1 MVLCPLWGGIRVIL
15 HLATEFGE
23 YFEKVANMLQQIGFM
38 LSSLRRFPKLYPHND
53 HLASAMVAVYQKIFE
68 FCAKARKVFFDA
80 RERRIQKICI
90 PMGLQTMT
98 KLIWKPFKI
107 QFGDLQDDLSTC
119 MERIEME
126 VDLAEKEE
134 AYLERQRAQQE
145 RRTQSFRWGK
155 TQAAH
160 SKIEEFI
167 DEQNI
172 VKVNQ
177 WLSPIDVEV
186 NHLAAAKLRHSGTGR
201 WFLESQAFMKWLEH
215 EYRFLWINAIP
226 GAGKTVL
233 MSSAVEYL
241 KENTQNAHVGL
252 AYFYCDYKELQKQIP
267 SKILCTLLC
276 QLAGKNQI
284 IFHRLQTFFQDRHKE
299 NPANSPGFDELRG
312 NFADFVEDSY
322 DSILLVID
330 ALDECTQR
338 DCIARALKTIH
349 DSCPLVKILV
359 SSRQE
364 QEISAVFDHLP
375 NFRITQ
381 KHMAPDIASFV
392 KAEIADRIK
401 SKRLKIRKPELQ
413 QTICDKLISKANGMF
428 QWVKCQIE
436 VLCTLGMDKL
446 ILKALEDL
454 PRDLVGTY
462 TRILQRIEREREQL
476 ESVKRLLQWLV
487 RGTRSMSLEELSEC
501 IGMDLDEDNESMDF
515 DAVITDPKDILHLC
529 GSLVTVSDGG
539 SVSLAH
545 NTVKEFL
552 MSDFASINMAQFYV
566 GGDNVEA
573 VLAKTCLVYLNY
585 GDFITGA
592 VSEEAKFREL
602 LEEYKFLEYA
612 AQSWAIHAHQCKEQ
626 NINDMILKLL
636 CSDSEGRGNLSLWTQ
651 ILTCGK
657 TARHFVIPSR
667 TNPIYYA
674 SFFGLPMSLRALL
687 DGGMAY
693 SAEDLEDD
701 PLKAAITEGHI
712 EVVNILLEQELEIQQ
727 SRLGRYLYIASSKGH
742 HTLVKRLL
750 EKGVAV
756 DSQGGKQ
763 GTALQIAALEG
774 HKEVVQVLLEN
785 KASTKVFNARFG
797 TPLSAAAEK
806 GHQGCFQLL
815 LNAGASIHGRAGWY
829 AYPLNSALVGKNDI
843 IIQILLNKGAN
854 VNLTG
859 GRHVCALMAAC
870 AVSKIEWVERLI
882 DLGAKVNDENDKG
895 ADALHSA
902 CCARRLDVVELLLA
916 NGADVNAKGGKHRNA
931 LNAASSEGSVDIV
944 NCLLEAGADA
954 SAFDDNYGNALQAA
968 VLGGHQLV
976 VKILAPRCEV
986 NSAGGVKGTALVIA
1000 AGLGD
1005 VQMLSLLFEL
1015 GIRAGPT
1022 KDIANAMVAASAKA
1036 HDDAVIALVKKGG
1049 NVDATGTYKLKTWT
1063 SLQVAANKGNVSTV
1077 AQLLA
1082 LGASPALVAGSNGT
1096 ALLAASDTSAHDH
1109 SELHI
1114 IDLLTNAGANVNT
1127 LLEYPCGSGGWDN
1140 ALSAAVG
1147 RNNEDAT
1154 RLLLSKGSNVNL
1166 TNKKVRTPL
1175 QVASQTGNNVILE
1188 LLFQYGA
1195 DPNLELERHQ
1205 GLEGDGIIT
1214 ALQEA
1219 AHNGSEST
1227 IRLLVT
1233 KGARLMLDRS
1243 DSRYKSALHA
1253 ASFAGQLDNVKLLI
1267 ELGSDVNSNGGYYG
1281 TSLQAAS
1288 FQGHTEIMGALLDAG
1303 ANVNASN
1310 QGHHGTALMA
1320 AVDHDNDDN
1329 LPAVQ
1334 LLLERGANP
1343 SLKGSL
1349 NYQFPLQAACWHG
1362 SDEIVNAL
1370 IAAGAEI
1377 NAFGGK
1383 YHSALQAAA
1392 CEGQDEIMAA
1402 LIGAG
1407 AQVDATGGIY
1417 GTAFAAAYRE
1427 GYYVC
1432 TNLLYEHD
1440 ASNRIPAG
1448 VLGSPFGAALNGA
1461 CQTLINFFVKRHDAD
1476 INGYLGRRL
1485 GTPLHHCIRARY
1497 YPGEDSD
1504 GELLVDLLIQN
1515 GADVNGLGPD
1525 GFGGHYGTPLNCAA
1539 AQGSTDIIIKLL
1551 DAGADLRLRGNRREW
1566 TALQLACLFEHE
1578 NVVDLLLEKG
1588 ADINSHGKYGTPLQ
1602 AASYSGKTNLVR
1614 KFLLRGA
1621 RVEECKLGRYGHAL
1635 QAAVIQ
1641 GHEDVAKLL
1650 IKRGADVNVAG
1661 GRFDSVL
1668 QAASMQCSKKFID
1681 FLIRK
1686 GANVNRRGGRY
1697 HTALQAAAAAGRRKI
1712 VLALLQH
1719 GAEVN
1724 YYGGR
1729 YGSAL
1734 QAACVS
1740 GKMKS
1745 VRALIDHGADP
1756 DAKGG
1761 FYGSA
1766 LSAALIKNRTN
1777 IVQYLIHKA
1786 GATASTIDRRP
1797 ANHNQAVYDKADQ
1810 MLSAIREAD
1819 GQGGVSAV
1827 GMESKD
1833 NEDDEQELDVH
1844 SQNDESSSDHDSED
1858 IELENQNTSD
1868 TSASDDPLSDGL
1880 DKTGEIDEEAA
1891 DAMSPLGWLQV
1902 ECGYGGD
1909 LNGPGR

>member
-1 MVLCPLWGGIRVIL
+1 
-15 HLATEFGE
+15 
-23 YFEKVANMLQQIGFM
+23 
-38 LSSLRRFPKLYPHND
+38 
-53 HLASAMVAVYQKIFE
+53 
-68 FCAKARKVFFDA
+68 
-80 RERRIQKICI
+80 
-90 PMGLQTMT
+90 
-98 KLIWKPFKI
+98 
-107 QFGDLQDDLSTC
+107 
-119 MERIEME
+119 ME

-134 AYLERQRAQQE
+134 AHLERQRAERE
-145 RRTQSFRWGK
+145 RRIQSFRWGK

-167 DEQNI
+167 DEQN
-172 VKVNQ
+172 VAKVNQ
-177 WLSPIDVEV
+177 WLSPVDVEV
-186 NHLAAAKLRHSGTGR
+186 NHLAATKLRHSGTGR
-201 WFLESQAFMKWLEH
+201 WFLESEAFLNWLEQDD
-215 EYRFLWINAIP
+215 RFLWVNAIP

-233 MSSAVEYL
+233 MSSAIEYL
-241 KENTQNAHVGL
+241 KENTQSPEAGL

-276 QLAGKNQI
+276 QLGRKNET

-299 NPANSPGFDELRG
+299 NPAYSPGFDELRG
-312 NFADFVEDSY
+312 HFADFVEDSY
-322 DSILLVID
+322 ESILLVID

-338 DCIARALKTIH
+338 DCIARALKTIR
-349 DSCPLVKILV
+349 DSCPLVRILV

-364 QEISAVFDHLP
+364 QEISLVFDDLP

-381 KHMAPDIASFV
+381 THMAPDIASFV
-392 KAEIADRIK
+392 KAEVADRIR
-401 SKRLKIRKPELQ
+401 SKKLKIRKPELQ
-413 QTICDKLISKANGMF
+413 LTICDKLISKANGMF

-476 ESVKRLLQWLV
+476 GSVKRLLQWLV

-501 IGMDLDEDNESMDF
+501 IGMDLDEENESMDF

-539 SVSLAH
+539 RVSLAH

-552 MSDFASINMAQFYV
+552 MSDFTSINMAQFYV

-585 GDFITGA
+585 SDFITGA
-592 VSEEAKFREL
+592 VSEQAKLQEL

-612 AQSWAIHAHQCKEQ
+612 AQSWAVHAHQCKEQ
-626 NINDMILKLL
+626 DINDLVLKLL
-636 CSDSEGRGNLSLWTQ
+636 SSDIEGRGNLLLWMQ
-651 ILTCGK
+651 IFMCGK
-657 TARHFVIPSR
+657 TARRFVIPSHA
-667 TNPIYYA
+667 NPVYYA
-674 SFFGLPMSLRALL
+674 SLFGLPISLRALL
-687 DGGMAY
+687 DNGMLDT
-693 SAEDLEDD
+693 AEDSEDD
-701 PLKAAITEGHI
+701 PLRAAISEGHI
-712 EVVNILLEQELEIQQ
+712 EVVNILLEQEPEIDQ
-727 SRLGRYLYIASSKGH
+727 SRLERYLYLASSKGH
-742 HTLVKRLL
+742 HTLVVRLL

-756 DSQGGKQ
+756 DGHGGKQ

-774 HKEVVQVLLEN
+774 HKEVVQVLLKN
-785 KASTKVFNARFG
+785 KASTKVVNARFG

-815 LNAGASIHGRAGWY
+815 VNAGASINGRGGWY
-829 AYPLNSALVGKNDI
+829 GYPLISAIVGKNDA

-859 GRHVCALMAAC
+859 GRHVCALMAAS
-870 AVSKIEWVERLI
+870 AVSKIEWVKTLI
-882 DLGAKVNDENDKG
+882 DIGAKVNDENDKG

-944 NCLLEAGADA
+944 NCLLAAGVDA
-954 SAFDDNYGNALQAA
+954 SAFDENYGNALQAA
-968 VLGGHQLV
+968 VLGGHQLI
-976 VKILAPRCEV
+976 VKKLALQCEV
-986 NSAGGVKGTALVIA
+986 NSAGGVKGTALIIA
-1000 AGLGD
+1000 ASLGD
-1005 VQMLSLLFEL
+1005 VHMLELLFEL
-1015 GIRAGPT
+1015 GVRTGPT
-1022 KDIANAMVAASAKA
+1022 EDTADALVAASAKA
-1036 HDDAVIALVKKGG
+1036 HDDAVSALVKKGAD
-1049 NVDATGTYKLKTWT
+1049 VDATGTYKLKSCTP
-1063 SLQVAANKGNVSTV
+1063 LQAAANKGNLSTV
-1077 AQLLA
+1077 VQLLA
-1082 LGASPALVAGSNGT
+1082 LGADSALVAGSNGT
-1096 ALLAASDTSAHDH
+1096 ALLAASDRSMHNH
-1109 SELHI
+1109 SELQI
-1114 IDLLTNAGANVNT
+1114 IELLIDAGANVNEV
-1127 LLEYPCGSGGWDN
+1127 LEYPCGSGGWDN

-1154 RLLLSKGSNVNL
+1154 KLLLNKGTNVNL
-1166 TNKKVRTPL
+1166 TNKRLHTCL
-1175 QVASQTGNNVILE
+1175 QVASRIGNTTVLE

-1195 DPNLELERHQ
+1195 DPNLELEPHE
-1205 GLEGDGIIT
+1205 GLDGDGLIT

-1219 AHNGSEST
+1219 ACNGSEST

-1233 KGARLMLDRS
+1233 KGAKLMLDRN
-1243 DSRYKSALHA
+1243 DSRFKSALHA
-1253 ASFAGQLDNVKLLI
+1253 ASFAGQVENVELLI
-1267 ELGSDVNSNGGYYG
+1267 ELGSDVNSHGGYYG

-1288 FQGHTEIMGALLDAG
+1288 FQGHTEVMKVLLDAG
-1303 ANVNASN
+1303 ANVNAFN
-1310 QGHHGTALMA
+1310 KGHHGTALMA

-1329 LPAVQ
+1329 LAAVQ

-1349 NYQFPLQAACWHG
+1349 DYQFPLQAACWHG
-1362 SDEIVNAL
+1362 SDDIVNAL

-1377 NAFGGK
+1377 NAFGGT

-1392 CEGQDEIMAA
+1392 CEGQADIMAA

-1407 AQVDATGGIY
+1407 AQVDATGGMY

-1440 ASNRIPAG
+1440 ASNRIPGG
-1448 VLGSPFGAALNGA
+1448 VLGSPFGAALDGA

-1476 INGYLGRRL
+1476 INGYLGPRL
-1485 GTPLHHCIRARY
+1485 GTPLHHCIKAQY

-1504 GELLVDLLIQN
+1504 AELLVDLLIQN

-1525 GFGGHYGTPLNCAA
+1525 GFGGYFGTPLNCAA
-1539 AQGSTDIIIKLL
+1539 AVGSTNIIIKLL
-1551 DAGADLRLRGNRREW
+1551 NAGADLHLRGNRKEW

-1578 NVVDLLLEKG
+1578 DVADLLLGKG
-1588 ADINSHGKYGTPLQ
+1588 ADVNSRGKYGTPLQ
-1602 AASYSGKTNLVR
+1602 AASYKGKTKLVR

-1621 RVEECKLGRYGHAL
+1621 SVEETKQGRYGHAL
-1635 QAAVIQ
+1635 QSAVIR
-1641 GHEDVAKLL
+1641 GHEEVAKLL
-1650 IKRGADVNVAG
+1650 IKRGADINVQG

-1668 QAASMQCSKKFID
+1668 QAASMRCSKKFIMY
-1681 FLIRK
+1681 LIRK
-1686 GANVNRRGGRY
+1686 GANLNRRGGRY

-1712 VLALLQH
+1712 ILALLQH

-1724 YYGGR
+1724 YCGGR

-1740 GKMKS
+1740 GKLKI
-1745 VRALIDHGADP
+1745 VQALVNHGATL
-1756 DAKGG
+1756 DARGG
-1761 FYGSA
+1761 FYGTA
-1766 LSAALIKNRTN
+1766 LSAALIKNRTK
-1777 IVQYLIHKA
+1777 IVEYLVHEVGVTISA
-1786 GATASTIDRRP
+1786 IDRRP
-1797 ANHNQAVYDKADQ
+1797 ANHNQAVYDKADRLLR
-1810 MLSAIREAD
+1810 MIRQVD
-1819 GQGGVSAV
+1819 GQGGVNGAGGS
-1827 GMESKD
+1827 
-1833 NEDDEQELDVH
+1833 
-1844 SQNDESSSDHDSED
+1844 DSED
-1858 IELENQNTSD
+1858 TEDDDLALDAHSEEVEPGSDDGSENLDSGNQETSD
-1868 TSASDDPLSDGL
+1868 TSASDDPISLSGKQLNELGNTDERDG
-1880 DKTGEIDEEAA
+1880 EVDEVL
-1891 DAMSPLGWLQV
+1891 SPLGWLQV